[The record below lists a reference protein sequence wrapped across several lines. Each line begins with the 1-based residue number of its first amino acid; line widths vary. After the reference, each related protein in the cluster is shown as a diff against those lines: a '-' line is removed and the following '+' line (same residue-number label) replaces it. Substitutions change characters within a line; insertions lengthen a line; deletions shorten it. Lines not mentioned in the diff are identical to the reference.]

1 MERPYCAKTTLREA
15 KMRETFLRK
24 TKMRESEFLDTV
36 LHDLKIFHRYLILA
50 SPRMIEKKICPV
62 GVCYTIL

>member
-1 MERPYCAKTTLREA
+1 MTTLREA

-24 TKMRESEFLDTV
+24 TKVRESDFLDTV
-36 LHDLKIFHRYLILA
+36 LHDLKIFHQFLILA